1 MILEV
6 KNGSFSYGQ
15 REILRNIS
23 FCLEEQKIMTIL
35 GPNGVGKT
43 TLLKCI
49 MGFLP
54 WNRGEARI
62 LEKNLNVYSDKELWK
77 QISYVPQA
85 KRSAFSYGV
94 LEMVVMGLDK
104 ENSFF
109 YTPKKDHFDRAN
121 EMLKEL
127 GVGKLAGRYCNE
139 LSGGELQMVMLAR
152 ALVSGPKLLI
162 LDEPESNLDMKNQLR
177 VLDAISYI
185 NQEKNTACI
194 INTHFPAHALQLSD
208 KTLLLGQNYRQKFG
222 DTAEIITENNVEE
235 FFQTHARILDFQR
248 KEEPTERSH
257 LTGSLTMTGK
267 MRKRG
272 EKNEVYSFR
281 TFRNFRVQNFHGD
294 PSSERSGR
302 YGQTCSKLLICL

>member
-1 MILEV
+1 
-6 KNGSFSYGQ
+6 
-15 REILRNIS
+15 
-23 FCLEEQKIMTIL
+23 
-35 GPNGVGKT
+35 
-43 TLLKCI
+43 
-49 MGFLP
+49 
-54 WNRGEARI
+54 
-62 LEKNLNVYSDKELWK
+62 
-77 QISYVPQA
+77 
-85 KRSAFSYGV
+85 
-94 LEMVVMGLDK
+94 MVVMGLDK

-109 YTPKKDHFDRAN
+109 YTPKKDQFDKAN

-185 NQEKNTACI
+185 NQEKNTACV

-235 FFQTHARILDFQR
+235 FFQTHARILDFQL

-257 LTGSLTMTGK
+257 LTGSQTMTGK
-267 MRKRG
+267 RRKRE
-272 EKNEVYSFR
+272 EKNEVYGFR

-294 PSSERSGR
+294 PSSE
-302 YGQTCSKLLICL
+302 

>member
-1 MILEV
+1 MILGV
-6 KNGSFSYGQ
+6 KNGSFSYGK

-23 FCLEEQKIMTIL
+23 FDLEEQKIMTIL

-54 WNRGEARI
+54 WNGGEARI
-62 LEKNLNVYSDKELWK
+62 LEKNLKAYSDRELWR

-139 LSGGELQMVMLAR
+139 LSGGEQQRVNIAR
-152 ALVSGPKLLI
+152 GFAVDYPILL
-162 LDEPESNLDMKNQLR
+162 LDEPTASLDGKNSAAVVDLIH
-177 VLDAISYI
+177 DAKARGAAIVGI
-185 NQEKNTACI
+185 FHDEGVRRQVADRLHPMGITA
-194 INTHFPAHALQLSD
+194 
-208 KTLLLGQNYRQKFG
+208 
-222 DTAEIITENNVEE
+222 
-235 FFQTHARILDFQR
+235 
-248 KEEPTERSH
+248 
-257 LTGSLTMTGK
+257 
-267 MRKRG
+267 
-272 EKNEVYSFR
+272 
-281 TFRNFRVQNFHGD
+281 
-294 PSSERSGR
+294 
-302 YGQTCSKLLICL
+302 

>member
-1 MILEV
+1 MILGV
-6 KNGSFSYGQ
+6 KNGSFSYGK

-23 FCLEEQKIMTIL
+23 FDLEEQKIMTIL

-54 WNRGEARI
+54 WNGGEARI
-62 LEKNLNVYSDKELWK
+62 LEKNLKAYSDRELWR

-109 YTPKKDHFDRAN
+109 YTPKKDQFDKAN

-139 LSGGELQMVMLAR
+139 LSGGELQRVKLA
-152 ALVSGPKLLI
+152 SKLDERGQIFI
-162 LDEPESNLDMKNQLR
+162 LDEPTDGLHLDDIRRLMKLFNRMTDQGNTLFIIEHS
-177 VLDAISYI
+177 LDVMKDADYI
-185 NQEKNTACI
+185 VELGPGGGLAGG
-194 INTHFPAHALQLSD
+194 S
-208 KTLLLGQNYRQKFG
+208 LLFAG
-222 DTAEIITENNVEE
+222 TP
-235 FFQTHARILDFQR
+235 
-248 KEEPTERSH
+248 KEMLEAERSVTREY
-257 LTGSLTMTGK
+257 LRESL
-267 MRKRG
+267 
-272 EKNEVYSFR
+272 
-281 TFRNFRVQNFHGD
+281 
-294 PSSERSGR
+294 
-302 YGQTCSKLLICL
+302 

>member
-62 LEKNLNVYSDKELWK
+62 LEKNLNAYSDKELWK

-94 LEMVVMGLDK
+94 LEMVVMGLDR

-208 KTLLLGQNYRQKFG
+208 VAAGTKLSAEVWRHGGDHYRKQCGRIFPDACQNSG
-222 DTAEIITENNVEE
+222 
-235 FFQTHARILDFQR
+235 FF
-248 KEEPTERSH
+248 
-257 LTGSLTMTGK
+257 
-267 MRKRG
+267 
-272 EKNEVYSFR
+272 
-281 TFRNFRVQNFHGD
+281 
-294 PSSERSGR
+294 SGR
-302 YGQTCSKLLICL
+302 KNLPNDRTLPDH

>member
-1 MILEV
+1 
-6 KNGSFSYGQ
+6 
-15 REILRNIS
+15 
-23 FCLEEQKIMTIL
+23 
-35 GPNGVGKT
+35 
-43 TLLKCI
+43 
-49 MGFLP
+49 
-54 WNRGEARI
+54 
-62 LEKNLNVYSDKELWK
+62 
-77 QISYVPQA
+77 
-85 KRSAFSYGV
+85 
-94 LEMVVMGLDK
+94 
-104 ENSFF
+104 
-109 YTPKKDHFDRAN
+109 
-121 EMLKEL
+121 
-127 GVGKLAGRYCNE
+127 
-139 LSGGELQMVMLAR
+139 MVMLAR

-162 LDEPESNLDMKNQLR
+162 LDEPGVKSGHEEPAR

-185 NQEKNTACI
+185 NQEKNTAASH
-194 INTHFPAHALQLSD
+194 THFPAHALQLSD

-235 FFQTHARILDFQR
+235 FFQTHAEFWIFQR

>member
-62 LEKNLNVYSDKELWK
+62 LEKNLNAYSDKELWK

-94 LEMVVMGLDK
+94 LEMVVMGLDR

-235 FFQTHARILDFQR
+235 FFQTHARILDFSAEGR
-248 KEEPTERSH
+248 TYRTIAPYRITDNDREDEDER
-257 LTGSLTMTGK
+257 
-267 MRKRG
+267 R
-272 EKNEVYSFR
+272 EK
-281 TFRNFRVQNFHGD
+281 
-294 PSSERSGR
+294 
-302 YGQTCSKLLICL
+302 

>member
-6 KNGSFSYGQ
+6 KNGSFSYGK

-23 FCLEEQKIMTIL
+23 FDLEEQKIMTIL

-54 WNRGEARI
+54 WNGGEARI
-62 LEKNLNVYSDKELWK
+62 LEKNLKAYSDRELWK

-109 YTPKKDHFDRAN
+109 YTPKKDQFDKAN

-185 NQEKNTACI
+185 NQEKNGLRHQHT
-194 INTHFPAHALQLSD
+194 FPGSCAATVRQDAVAGAKLPAEVRRHGGD
-208 KTLLLGQNYRQKFG
+208 HYRKQCG
-222 DTAEIITENNVEE
+222 
-235 FFQTHARILDFQR
+235 RILPDACQ
-248 KEEPTERSH
+248 H
-257 LTGSLTMTGK
+257 
-267 MRKRG
+267 
-272 EKNEVYSFR
+272 
-281 TFRNFRVQNFHGD
+281 
-294 PSSERSGR
+294 SGFF
-302 YGQTCSKLLICL
+302 S

>member
-6 KNGSFSYGQ
+6 KNGSFSYGK

-23 FCLEEQKIMTIL
+23 FGLEEQKIMTIL

-54 WNRGEARI
+54 WNGGEARI
-62 LEKNLNVYSDKELWK
+62 LEKNLKAYSDRELWK

-85 KRSAFSYGV
+85 KRSAFFLWSSGKWSSWGSTKRTV
-94 LEMVVMGLDK
+94 SSILR
-104 ENSFF
+104 
-109 YTPKKDHFDRAN
+109 KKISLTGQMR
-121 EMLKEL
+121 MLKEL

-152 ALVSGPKLLI
+152 ALVSRPKLLI

-185 NQEKNTACI
+185 NQEKNMACV

-235 FFQTHARILDFQR
+235 FFQTHARILDFSAEGR
-248 KEEPTERSH
+248 TYRTIAPYRIADNDREEEKE
-257 LTGSLTMTGK
+257 
-267 MRKRG
+267 RG
-272 EKNEVYSFR
+272 EK
-281 TFRNFRVQNFHGD
+281 
-294 PSSERSGR
+294 
-302 YGQTCSKLLICL
+302 

>member
-1 MILEV
+1 
-6 KNGSFSYGQ
+6 
-15 REILRNIS
+15 
-23 FCLEEQKIMTIL
+23 MTIL

-62 LEKNLNVYSDKELWK
+62 LEKNLNAYSDKELWK

-139 LSGGELQMVMLAR
+139 LS
-152 ALVSGPKLLI
+152 
-162 LDEPESNLDMKNQLR
+162 
-177 VLDAISYI
+177 
-185 NQEKNTACI
+185 
-194 INTHFPAHALQLSD
+194 
-208 KTLLLGQNYRQKFG
+208 
-222 DTAEIITENNVEE
+222 
-235 FFQTHARILDFQR
+235 
-248 KEEPTERSH
+248 
-257 LTGSLTMTGK
+257 
-267 MRKRG
+267 
-272 EKNEVYSFR
+272 
-281 TFRNFRVQNFHGD
+281 
-294 PSSERSGR
+294 
-302 YGQTCSKLLICL
+302 

>member
-62 LEKNLNVYSDKELWK
+62 LEKNLNAYSDKELWK

-94 LEMVVMGLDK
+94 LEMVVMGLDR

-152 ALVSGPKLLI
+152 ALVS
-162 LDEPESNLDMKNQLR
+162 
-177 VLDAISYI
+177 A
-185 NQEKNTACI
+185 
-194 INTHFPAHALQLSD
+194 
-208 KTLLLGQNYRQKFG
+208 
-222 DTAEIITENNVEE
+222 
-235 FFQTHARILDFQR
+235 
-248 KEEPTERSH
+248 
-257 LTGSLTMTGK
+257 
-267 MRKRG
+267 
-272 EKNEVYSFR
+272 
-281 TFRNFRVQNFHGD
+281 RNF
-294 PSSERSGR
+294 
-302 YGQTCSKLLICL
+302 

>member
-15 REILRNIS
+15 RKILRNIS

-62 LEKNLNVYSDKELWK
+62 LEKNLNAYSDKELWK

-94 LEMVVMGLDK
+94 LEMVVMGLDR

-139 LSGGELQMVMLAR
+139 LSGGELQVVMLAR
-152 ALVSGPKLLI
+152 AWSQ
-162 LDEPESNLDMKNQLR
+162 D
-177 VLDAISYI
+177 
-185 NQEKNTACI
+185 
-194 INTHFPAHALQLSD
+194 
-208 KTLLLGQNYRQKFG
+208 
-222 DTAEIITENNVEE
+222 
-235 FFQTHARILDFQR
+235 
-248 KEEPTERSH
+248 
-257 LTGSLTMTGK
+257 
-267 MRKRG
+267 
-272 EKNEVYSFR
+272 
-281 TFRNFRVQNFHGD
+281 RNF
-294 PSSERSGR
+294 
-302 YGQTCSKLLICL
+302 